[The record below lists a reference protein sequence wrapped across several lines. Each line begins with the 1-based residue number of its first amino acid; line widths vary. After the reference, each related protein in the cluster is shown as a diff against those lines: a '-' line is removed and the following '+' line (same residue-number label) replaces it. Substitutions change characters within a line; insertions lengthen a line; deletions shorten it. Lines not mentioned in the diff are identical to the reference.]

1 MKGCLG
7 GTPPSNIGGCVAV
20 SGLLFPSQAI
30 WSRCFPAYAE
40 VRRLL
45 AEEAVGEVKLV
56 KAYFGSPQLHIPRS
70 VRKELGGGALLD
82 IGVYCLQFVLMVF
95 DGERPASIQATGA
108 LLDSGG
114 IHHRCRKQSQIIK
127 HREWT
132 GAYKPASK
140 TAAMIINQKRW
151 GGTFFS
157 FLQTVQS
164 KHLRRELFTLKIPD
178 LS

>member
-1 MKGCLG
+1 M
-7 GTPPSNIGGCVAV
+7 AV
-20 SGLLFPSQAI
+20 GSLLFPSKAI

-95 DGERPASIQATGA
+95 DGERPASIQATGV

-114 IHHRCRKQSQIIK
+114 IQHRCRTQSRIIK
-127 HREWT
+127 HS
-132 GAYKPASK
+132 GAYKPAGK
-140 TAAMIINQKRW
+140 TAAMNIK
-151 GGTFFS
+151 
-157 FLQTVQS
+157 
-164 KHLRRELFTLKIPD
+164 
-178 LS
+178 